1 MRKVSALF
9 EEFEETGTNKALGYS
24 TAAGLRAAYPKFFWS
39 VVSPYIRG
47 ALDNLRM
54 TQEGKVWIA
63 NLYSHV
69 FAEEHGL
76 PSLGV
81 ERHRR

>member
-1 MRKVSALF
+1 
-9 EEFEETGTNKALGYS
+9 
-24 TAAGLRAAYPKFFWS
+24 
-39 VVSPYIRG
+39 VSPYIGG

-81 ERHRR
+81 ERTSPLKRR